1 MSAQRKQDVDEL
13 LADLSFESKPSAP
26 GQGAARPTHR
36 PATKGGEDVQ
46 SLLDDLEGLVQ
57 RRRSHGE
64 PREPQGLSVR
74 GTPERRVSG
83 RSALSP
89 STHNSQIPSP
99 KPLSTPSP
107 GPSLKAETPAQA
119 VTRPPPPAPAPA
131 PAQEATEPKEASAPE
146 PKPAEPAAENA
157 SSWGQWGGSLFSNAT
172 RFADQARHELER
184 RAAAVVQKAPNE
196 ATAPA
201 AALEQPIHDIS
212 NRFAQGFRG
221 LVRDA
226 GLESLGQNLTAA
238 GRRGWNDIVSAV
250 APPMEAHESV
260 DVTLSHGTSPNSHRH
275 DWLRWHRDARV
286 QGAFPHATA
295 G

>member
-1 MSAQRKQDVDEL
+1 MSAQRKQDVDAL
-13 LADLSFESKPSAP
+13 LADLSFESNPGTT
-26 GQGAARPTHR
+26 GQGAPRPSHR

-89 STHNSQIPSP
+89 STQNSQVLSP

-107 GPSLKAETPAQA
+107 GPSLKAEAPAQA
-119 VTRPPPPAPAPA
+119 ETRPPPPAPA
-131 PAQEATEPKEASAPE
+131 QEAPKPKEASAPE
-146 PKPAEPAAENA
+146 LKPAEPAAENA

-196 ATAPA
+196 VTAPA

-260 DVTLSHGTSPNSHRH
+260 DVTLSHGTSPNLHRH

-286 QGAFPHATA
+286 QGALPHVAA